1 MEGMEASLGSGKR
14 EILVEDI
21 ENTRGHVEGMGGGMF

>member
-1 MEGMEASLGSGKR
+1 MEEMETSSGSGKR

-21 ENTRGHVEGMGGGMF
+21 ESTRGHVEGMGGGMF